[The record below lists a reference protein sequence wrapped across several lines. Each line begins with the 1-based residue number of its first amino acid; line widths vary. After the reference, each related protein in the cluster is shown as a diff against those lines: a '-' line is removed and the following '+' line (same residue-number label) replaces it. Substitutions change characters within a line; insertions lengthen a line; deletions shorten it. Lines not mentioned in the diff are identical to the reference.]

1 MADERLIAER
11 LVACD
16 SSRPEGVEEAAGFV
30 GGWLASRGVEVRKL
44 DHLGLPVLIAD
55 AGRGGDDV
63 PRVVFHGHLDVVPG
77 KAAQFDP
84 VVDGDRLIG
93 RGTYDMKGGLAAMLC
108 AVGDLAND
116 PNARVRMVVV
126 PDEESPEIDD
136 RSTDT
141 LVAQGLVDCD
151 FAITGEPTELHVG
164 VEAKGV
170 LLADLEVA
178 GKSAHGA
185 TPWLGENAA
194 LRGIDVFRA
203 IESLPFARA
212 SSETFDRPSI
222 NLGRITAG
230 DAPNR
235 VPDLCRLAVD
245 IRYLPGQDADAIKQ
259 AISAIDGVTLVKAF
273 ERPPA
278 WVSKSD
284 PFVVALREA
293 AARAVGGE
301 ALSVGR
307 DGASDAIAF
316 LQAGIPAV
324 EFGPVGGGHHGPDE
338 WVSLDSVAAM
348 RDALASFVRSLPG
361 RVSPGRPAG
370 ADQAGG
376 LRASAQPEE
385 SE

>member
-11 LVACD
+11 LIACD
-16 SSRPEGVEEAAGFV
+16 SSRPEGIEEAAGFV
-30 GGWLASRGVEVRKL
+30 GGWLASKGVQVERSE
-44 DHLGLPVLIAD
+44 HGGLPVLIAD
-55 AGRGGDDV
+55 AGTGG
-63 PRVVFHGHLDVVPG
+63 PEIPKVVFHGHLDVVPG
-77 KAAQFDP
+77 QAAQFSP
-84 VVDGDRLIG
+84 VLDGDRLIG
-93 RGTYDMKGGLAAMLC
+93 RGAYDMKGGLAAMLC
-108 AVGDLAND
+108 AVGDLAED
-116 PNARVRMVVV
+116 PSARIRMVIV
-126 PDEESPEIDD
+126 PDEEAEELDE
-136 RSTDT
+136 RATDVF
-141 LVAQGLVDCD
+141 VASGQLDCD

-170 LLADLEVA
+170 LLLDLEVS

-222 NLGRITAG
+222 NLGRISAG

-235 VPDLCRLAVD
+235 VPDLCRLSVD
-245 IRYLPGQDADAIKQ
+245 IRFLPGQDPEDIKDAVR
-259 AISAIDGVTLVKAF
+259 ALDGVTLVRSF

-284 PFVVALREA
+284 PFVVALRES
-293 AARAVGGE
+293 AARAIGGE

-324 EFGPVGGGHHGPDE
+324 EFGPVGGGHHGPEE
-338 WVSLDSVAAM
+338 WVSVQSLTAM
-348 RDALASFVRSLPG
+348 RSALGSFIRALPSS
-361 RVSPGRPAG
+361 VG
-370 ADQAGG
+370 AQAQ
-376 LRASAQPEE
+376 RSAQSGEVAK
-385 SE
+385 

>member
-16 SSRPEGVEEAAGFV
+16 SSRPEGIEETAGFV
-30 GGWLASRGVEVRKL
+30 GGWLASRGVEVERL
-44 DHLGLPVLIAD
+44 QHNGLPVLIAN
-55 AGRGGDDV
+55 AGRGGEEV
-63 PRVVFHGHLDVVPG
+63 PRVVLHGHLDVVPG
-77 KAAQFDP
+77 KPEQFIP
-84 VVDGDRLIG
+84 RIEGDRLIG
-93 RGTYDMKGGLAAMLC
+93 RGTYDMKGGLAALMC
-108 AVGDLAND
+108 AVSDLADD
-116 PNARVRMVVV
+116 PSARVRLVVV
-126 PDEESPEIDD
+126 PDEESPDVDERATD
-136 RSTDT
+136 R
-141 LVAQGLVDCD
+141 LVAGGLLDCD

-164 VEAKGV
+164 IEAKGV
-170 LLADLEVA
+170 LLLDLEVT

-194 LRGIDVFRA
+194 LRGLDVFRA

-222 NLGRITAG
+222 NLGRISAG

-235 VPDLCRLAVD
+235 VPDLCRLSVD
-245 IRYLPGQDADAIKQ
+245 IRFLPGQDSAAIRE
-259 AISAIDGVTLVKAF
+259 AVAAMDGVTVVQAF

-284 PFVVALREA
+284 PFVIALREA
-293 AARAVGGE
+293 ASRSVGGE

-324 EFGPVGGGHHGPDE
+324 EFGPVGGGHHGPNE
-338 WVSLDSVAAM
+338 WVSLESITAM
-348 RDALASFVRSLPG
+348 RGAIGSFIRSLPG
-361 RVSPGRPAG
+361 RINPTA
-370 ADQAGG
+370 QAAEAAIGDE
-376 LRASAQPEE
+376 A
-385 SE
+385 